1 MKRLFVVIVTSVAIS
16 ASFAASASASAA
28 DLAFFLSRSCDEL
41 IKDIAAANKAAGF
54 ANEAITHTRDKAS
67 REKGL
72 ATASAVLVSLGW
84 WSSVDRSNTD
94 NILAEIRAGK
104 TLITRAA
111 QQKQCAA

>member
-1 MKRLFVVIVTSVAIS
+1 MKRLFVVIVKSVAIS
-16 ASFAASASASAA
+16 ASFAASASAA